1 MTRVL
6 AIDPGEARL
15 GLAISD
21 PSGTIARPL
30 RVLQHE
36 SRRRDAEQIVAIA
49 AEQGAETI
57 VIGVAYDE
65 QGEVGHQARKAL
77 RLKEALVLAG
87 ASNVAIWDESGS
99 TQAALAL
106 GPEDSLSD
114 ARAAAVLLQEYL
126 DAHAPN

>member
-6 AIDPGEARL
+6 AIDPGDTRL

-21 PSGTIARPL
+21 PTGTIARPL

-36 SRRRDAEQIVAIA
+36 SRSRDAERIVAIA
-49 AEQGAETI
+49 AEQGADTI
-57 VIGVAYDE
+57 VIGVAYDGS
-65 QGEVGHQARKAL
+65 GEIGHQARKAL
-77 RLKEALVLAG
+77 RLKEALALAG
-87 ASNVAIWDESGS
+87 APNVVTWDESGS
-99 TQAALAL
+99 TQTALAL

-126 DAHAPN
+126 DTHRPK